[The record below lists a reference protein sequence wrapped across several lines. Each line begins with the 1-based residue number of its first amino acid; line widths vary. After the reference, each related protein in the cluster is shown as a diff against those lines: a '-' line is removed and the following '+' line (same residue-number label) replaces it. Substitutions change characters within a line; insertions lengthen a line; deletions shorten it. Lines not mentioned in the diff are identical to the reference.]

1 MKLEIRY
8 NHTST
13 QIAESYAEAM
23 RQVRTEAIYTIRGR
37 WAADEMVSVEA
48 DDGTYIY
55 ATQEDADRDETGAR
69 AFAVICSPE

>member
-13 QIAESYAEAM
+13 ATANSYAEALE
-23 RQVRTEAIYTIRGR
+23 QVRTEAIYTIKGKF
-37 WAADEMVSVEA
+37 AADEMVSVKV

-55 ATQEDADRDETGAR
+55 ATQEDADRDDTGAR
-69 AFAVICSPE
+69 AFAVICSPD